1 MLGTRPDRGLMKI
14 VSESPES
21 VTAKT
26 VRASCEEA
34 LSRLQQAL
42 ATIDK
47 HSSAVGNLL
56 GAIESIEQLMRG
68 ATSLESRYR
77 NLLDA
82 VPDAVTVHDHSGRIV
97 EANQAAVD
105 AYGYSLSELKSLSV
119 FDLNPDLAKNRIDEV
134 WHTFKLGA
142 TFTVETEN
150 CHRSGDSFPV
160 EVHSKL
166 FVDGNEKRIIA
177 VARSISA
184 RRESERAIRESDT
197 RYRQLFDAID
207 KGIVVQDGKGE
218 VVSLNAAAERLF
230 QLSERTVIEK
240 RFDPKLWRFVDS
252 EGAPLGERD
261 LPPYAALRT
270 GKAVDSMVIGAFNPI
285 ANSHSWFNVFSMPQ
299 FRNGEERP
307 FQVISLIADVTVL
320 KRQALLFD
328 KVQELAAI
336 GGWEIDFRRD
346 QVFWS
351 DELYRLHGRTPGS
364 ALALSDYVACFVAS
378 DATRLQRA
386 IEEAR
391 SNGKSFDLEA
401 RVLTPSGQRRWLRV
415 IGHSQSH
422 THIEGNLIGVSQ
434 DITERKRFEENL
446 RRQSLT
452 DALTGLSNRDD
463 LMRQLTRA
471 IDDAEPG
478 AGPVLLYVDLDRF
491 KVINDLLGHSAGDG
505 LLVAAAQRIRKLAG
519 PDVLVARFDGD
530 EFVLMLTGQPAIDE
544 RTDSRARN
552 LAIQITQAFAEPF
565 PHSGEEFTITASVGI
580 AQFPTDGATIQQ
592 LINHADAAMFDAK
605 RRGRNNWQQF
615 SPALARKLTDR
626 LLIETQLRRA
636 LDNQE
641 FYLHFQPQV
650 DLQSGRVVGAEALL
664 RWRNRLLGEL
674 APDLFISHAETTG
687 DIVRIGAWVIR
698 ESCRQLRQWR
708 DSGLAL
714 RCIAVN
720 VSYRQFLGENL
731 AETVLAALKEFD
743 LPGEALELEMT
754 ERVLIEDVPD
764 TQEIFN
770 TLRGLG
776 VSLVIDDFG
785 EGYSAL
791 NYLRRL
797 PFNAIKISHDFM
809 QGIPLNPADTT
820 ICEAIIRIAQSLGL
834 GVIAE
839 GVETELQRS
848 FLLKQGATLAQ
859 GYLFARPLS
868 AEGFAEYA
876 SDRLR
881 R

>member
-1 MLGTRPDRGLMKI
+1 MKI
-14 VSESPES
+14 INEGSDSAALPS
-21 VTAKT
+21 L
-26 VRASCEEA
+26 RASCEDA

-42 ATIDK
+42 STIATET
-47 HSSAVGNLL
+47 SAAAG
-56 GAIESIEQLMRG
+56 IRESIERIEYLLRNAESM
-68 ATSLESRYR
+68 ESRYR
-77 NLLDA
+77 SLLDA
-82 VPDAVTVHDHSGRIV
+82 VPEAVTVHDRQGRII
-97 EANQAAVD
+97 EANQTAIDV
-105 AYGYSLSELKSLSV
+105 YGYSLAELKQRSV
-119 FDLNPDLAKNRIDEV
+119 FDLNPDLPADRIDEI
-134 WHTFKLGA
+134 WRTFKLGQ
-142 TFTVETEN
+142 TFTVETDN
-150 CHRSGDSFPV
+150 QDRNGRRFPV
-160 EVHSKL
+160 EVHSNM
-166 FVDGNEKRIIA
+166 FVDGNDSRIVA
-177 VARSISA
+177 VTRDIST
-184 RRESERAIRESDT
+184 RRAAERAIVESET

-207 KGIVVQDGKGE
+207 KGIIVQDGKGD
-218 VVSLNAAAERLF
+218 VISVNSAAERLF
-230 QLSERTVIEK
+230 QLSERMLIDK
-240 RFDPKLWRFVDS
+240 SFDPRLWRFIDGDG
-252 EGAPLGERD
+252 EPIGERD

-270 GKAVDSMVIGAFNPI
+270 GKTVDSTLIGAFNPI
-285 ANSHSWFNVFSMPQ
+285 ANSYYWFNVFSLPQ
-299 FRNGEERP
+299 FRNDETRP
-307 FQVISLIADVTVL
+307 FQVISLIADVTAL
-320 KRQALLFD
+320 KRQAVMFD

-346 QVFWS
+346 RVFWS
-351 DELYRLHGRTPGS
+351 EELYRLHGLPIGS
-364 ALALSDYVACFVAS
+364 AISLAEYLGCFVPS
-378 DATRLQRA
+378 DAPRLQRA

-391 SNGKSFDLEA
+391 NTGKSFDLEA
-401 RVLTPSGQRRWLRV
+401 RVLTPAGQRRWLRV
-415 IGHSQSH
+415 IGHTQNRSD
-422 THIEGNLIGVSQ
+422 IERNLIGVCQ
-434 DITERKRFEENL
+434 DISERKRFEDNL

-471 IDDAEPG
+471 IEDAEPG
-478 AGPVLLYVDLDRF
+478 TGPVLLYVDLDRF

-505 LLVAAAQRIRKLAG
+505 LLVAAAQRLKKLVGAEA
-519 PDVLVARFDGD
+519 LVARFGGD
-530 EFVLMLTGQPAIDE
+530 EFMLMLTGTASADE
-544 RTDSRARN
+544 RGDSPARR
-552 LAIQITQAFAEPF
+552 LAVEITQAFSEPF

-641 FYLHFQPQV
+641 LYLHFQPQV

-674 APDLFISHAETTG
+674 GPDLFISHAENTG

-708 DSGLAL
+708 DSGLPL

-731 AETVLAALKEFD
+731 PETVLAALREFD

-764 TQEIFN
+764 TLETFN

-797 PFNAIKISHDFM
+797 PFNGIKISHDFM
-809 QGIPLNPADTT
+809 QGIPLNPADST

-834 GVIAE
+834 TVVAE
-839 GVETELQRS
+839 GVETELQRA
-848 FLLKQGATLAQ
+848 FLLKQGTTLAQ

-868 AEGFAEYA
+868 AEAFVEYA
-876 SDRLR
+876 RERVR